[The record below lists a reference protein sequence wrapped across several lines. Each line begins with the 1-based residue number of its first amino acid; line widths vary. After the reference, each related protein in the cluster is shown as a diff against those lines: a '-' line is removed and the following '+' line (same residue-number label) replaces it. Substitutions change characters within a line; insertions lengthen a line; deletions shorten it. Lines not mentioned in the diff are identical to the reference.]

1 MLSGL
6 CTVSPEF
13 TNLSRHLSAERAGS
27 GECLGFLEERHN
39 LMNALDIT
47 IAVIVG
53 YCLVRGLFRGVI
65 KEVTSIV
72 GVFIAFYGAYTYY
85 PVVGGWFSTL
95 ISNPAYRAI
104 TAFLLVFVTIL
115 LVVGVVGVV
124 LRHIFKLASLGWAD
138 RVIGGVFA
146 VVKGL
151 LIVSVLLIALTA
163 FLPKNAPVLRHSQ
176 LTPHII
182 ATSETLVAAVPEDMK
197 TSFRNK
203 IKVLKESW

>member
-1 MLSGL
+1 
-6 CTVSPEF
+6 
-13 TNLSRHLSAERAGS
+13 
-27 GECLGFLEERHN
+27 
-39 LMNALDIT
+39 MNALDIT

-115 LVVGVVGVV
+115 LVIGVVGVV

-182 ATSETLVAAVPEDMK
+182 AASETLVAAVPEDMK